1 MQSKNNKIPKYVIN
15 WTDKHFHQSAFDI
28 PLKFPNKK
36 VIDFLAKFKKE
47 EKIKLYR
54 GINKYNEENYTGVES
69 WTYDK
74 KVAFR
79 YAKEVGGKMIEK
91 IFKLENIL
99 LDTTLLN
106 KQEKILLGY
115 DYKADDKEVLIII

>member
-1 MQSKNNKIPKYVIN
+1 MQNKNNKIADYVVN
-15 WTDKHFHQSAFDI
+15 WTDKYFHQSAFDI

-47 EKIKLYR
+47 TKIKLCR
-54 GINKYNEENYTGVES
+54 GTNKYNAENYTGIES

-74 KVAFR
+74 KVASR
-79 YAKEVGGKMIEK
+79 YAAGIGGQVIEK
-91 IFKLENIL
+91 VFKPENIL

-106 KQEKILLGY
+106 KQEKLLLGY
-115 DYKADDKEVLIII
+115 DYKINDKEVLIII